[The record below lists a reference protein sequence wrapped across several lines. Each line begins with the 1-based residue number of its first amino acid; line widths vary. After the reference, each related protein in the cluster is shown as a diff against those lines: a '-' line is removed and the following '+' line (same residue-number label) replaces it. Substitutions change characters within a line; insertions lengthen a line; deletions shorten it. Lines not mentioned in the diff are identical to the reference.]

1 MKLNCYKI
9 TEEAH
14 IEEISSEDFIEPWQQ
29 GKGLYFVDV
38 LQSSTDELEHWLKKL
53 NISDLAISLCV
64 KQRKTSVVIPLADE
78 VFFELPVCL
87 LQFDEK
93 AESETETIDHYI
105 SILCLKNIV
114 ITLYADPITD
124 ADRIVEILKSQLS
137 LVFATTSALV
147 SILLA
152 RESFK
157 VNQMVERL
165 RSSVFAL
172 DERMDQDPD
181 SVEADEIRELKGQL
195 RIYDTLANGQA
206 TCFEQLRALETPF
219 FNFMELGT
227 YFQLAIANASAASQ
241 TVLRLDK
248 MIFDLN
254 QRFDSNQQ
262 EKTNHRLAVL
272 TILSAVFMP
281 LTFVAGIY
289 GMNFD
294 NMPELHL
301 TWGYPLVIIG
311 MVLIAGGMYLY
322 FKIRGWLD

>member
-14 IEEISSEDFIEPWQQ
+14 IEEISTEDFIEPWQQ

-38 LQSSTDELEHWLKKL
+38 LQSSTDELENWLKKL

-93 AESETETIDHYI
+93 AEPETVDHYI

-114 ITLYADPITD
+114 IALYTDPIKD

-137 LVFATTSALV
+137 LISATTSALV

-157 VNQMVERL
+157 VNHMVERL
-165 RSSVFAL
+165 RSSVFEL

-227 YFQLAIANASAASQ
+227 YFQLATANASAASQ

-311 MVLIAGGMYLY
+311 MLLIAGGMYLY